1 MIQNKVAE
9 SELVTLDLKLF
20 LPKDQPE
27 VFDLKDFL
35 YKDLILKEKDYR
47 EALKNKNW
55 EVYKEKNVL
64 VFCSVDVIIP
74 LWAYMLVVVYLEPVA
89 KEVFL
94 KNEDTWKETMIL
106 RGIDSIKT
114 EEFHNKRV
122 VIKGCGEE
130 PVPTSA
136 FFYITKKLLPFVKS
150 LMYGEPCSTVPVF
163 KKK

>member
-47 EALKNKNW
+47 EALNQQNW
-55 EVYKEKNVL
+55 EKYKGKLVL
-64 VFCSVDVIIP
+64 VTCSTDVTIP
-74 LWAYMLVVVYLEPVA
+74 VWAYMLAGAYLAPIV
-89 KEVFL
+89 KEVFFESL
-94 KNEDTWKETMIL
+94 LSWREKIIIKAIKVLDT
-106 RGIDSIKT
+106 T
-114 EEFHNKRV
+114 EYINKRV
-122 VIKGCGEE
+122 VIKGCGDEKL
-130 PVPTSA
+130 PNSA
-136 FFYITKKLLPFVKS
+136 FFYITNTLCPVVKS
-150 LMYGEPCSTVPVF
+150 LMYGEPCSTVPIY